1 MAKRARNSRQD
12 AHSSLEQLRNDIT
25 TAAKIYSSLASKSFL
40 YVYGDKYFEL
50 AFPKRCFRHLCGV
63 DSAYTAERF
72 YNDAKNGRLDRAQIA
87 FNRQKGQSIRG
98 AKKKAEA
105 LKSLLRLLH
114 EQVAILEN
122 VETRTFTYKIGMTDL
137 AIVLCL
143 DKDTVTNNRNP
154 LAGLYYPKSLRVDEK
169 SIEKSETAELANFVF
184 AKELSLQESKYDE
197 LLFGDGSELPVVI
210 QDLVD
215 ESFWTK

>member
-1 MAKRARNSRQD
+1 MAKKARNSRQD
-12 AHSSLEQLRNDIT
+12 AHSSLGQLRNDIT

-40 YVYGDKYFEL
+40 YVYGDRFFEM

-72 YNDAKNGRLDRAQIA
+72 YNDAKNGHLDRAQIA
-87 FNRQKGQSIRG
+87 FDRQKGQSIRG

-143 DKDTVTNNRNP
+143 DKDTVTDTRNP
-154 LAGLYYPKSLRVDEK
+154 IAGLYYPKSLRVDEK
-169 SIEKSETAELANFVF
+169 SVERSENAEFANFVF

-197 LLFGDGSELPVVI
+197 LLFCDGSELPATI
-210 QDLVD
+210 RALVD
-215 ESFWTK
+215 ECFWTK

>member
-1 MAKRARNSRQD
+1 MAKRVRNSRQD
-12 AHSSLEQLRNDIT
+12 AHSPLEQLRNDIT

-40 YVYGDKYFEL
+40 YVYGDKFFEL

-72 YNDAKNGRLDRAQIA
+72 YNDAKNGRLDRAQIEFA
-87 FNRQKGQSIRG
+87 RQKGQSIRG

-122 VETRTFTYKIGMTDL
+122 VVTRTFKYQIGMTDL

-143 DKDTVTNNRNP
+143 DKDTVTDTRNP

-169 SIEKSETAELANFVF
+169 AIEKSETAEFANFVF

-197 LLFGDGSELPVVI
+197 LLFSDGSKLPVTVR
-210 QDLVD
+210 DLLD
-215 ESFWTK
+215 ESFWTN